1 MSLTDELEK
10 LQKLHQ
16 SGALSSQEFAAAK
29 AKLIGAEGQLPLPT
43 TDVERQLHAITHQN
57 EVAELDREWEIS
69 RESYMVTGKFG
80 HRYIPSQAGSAFA
93 GVLVALFGTLW
104 TVFAFGM
111 TRIVA
116 STPTPLG
123 GMIGLFPLFGILF
136 VVAGVGMSIYSF
148 VKASEYANAE
158 RQYRRRRAELLSRR
172 QDQRTNDADGSEW
185 G

>member
-16 SGALSSQEFAAAK
+16 SGALSSHEFAAAK
-29 AKLIGAEGQLPLPT
+29 AKLIAAEGQSPMPT
-43 TDVERQLHAITHQN
+43 PNVERQLHAITHQN
-57 EVAELDREWEIS
+57 EVAELDREWEIA
-69 RESYMVTGKFG
+69 RESYMVTGKYG
-80 HRYIPSQAGSAFA
+80 HRYIPSQAGSAFG

-104 TVFAFGM
+104 TVFAFGV
-111 TRIVA
+111 TRMGA
-116 STPTPLG
+116 SMPNTVD
-123 GMIGLFPLFGILF
+123 GMIGLFPLFGVVF

-148 VKASEYANAE
+148 MKASDYANAE

-172 QDQRTNDADGSEW
+172 QDQRTNDVNASKW